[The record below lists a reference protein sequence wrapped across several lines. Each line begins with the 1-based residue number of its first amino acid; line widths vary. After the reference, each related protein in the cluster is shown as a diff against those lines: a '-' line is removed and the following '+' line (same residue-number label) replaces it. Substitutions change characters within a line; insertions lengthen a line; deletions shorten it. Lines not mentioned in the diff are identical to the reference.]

1 MDMTM
6 KPLHRR
12 RLAFIAGFT
21 AYFIAL
27 WVLWP
32 TLAVYPLKIFVVFLH
47 ELSHAMAGVA
57 TGGQVERITLDPNQG
72 GATYVRG
79 GNAFLMLTAG
89 YLGSLLWGLLL
100 LEGAKARP
108 KRARLA
114 LSALSC
120 LVLIVTVF
128 LVRSWFGVAFGLLF
142 GFILL
147 IASRRLPAGGV
158 AIVLTVLGLTSAL
171 YALFDIRDDIIA
183 RPTAPSDAFMLAELT
198 GVPTLFW
205 GGLWGIIAL
214 AACAWM
220 LRKMYLKA

>member
-1 MDMTM
+1 M

-12 RLAFIAGFT
+12 RLAFVAGFT

-32 TLAVYPLKIFVVFLH
+32 TLFVYPLKIFVVFLH
-47 ELSHAMAGVA
+47 ELSHGIAGAA
-57 TGGQVERITLDPNQG
+57 TGGHVERITLDPNQG

-100 LEGAKARP
+100 LEAAKARP

-114 LSALSC
+114 LSALAC
-120 LVLIVTVF
+120 LVLVVTVLF
-128 LVRSWFGVAFGLLF
+128 VRSWFGVAFGLLF
-142 GFILL
+142 GLVLL
-147 IASRRLPAGGV
+147 FAGRRLTPG
-158 AIVLTVLGLTSAL
+158 AIAVVLTVLGLTSAL

-183 RPTAPSDAFMLAELT
+183 RPTAPSDAFMLSQLT

-214 AACAWM
+214 AACGWM
-220 LRKMYLKA
+220 LRKMYLRA